1 MEVTIMKISNPLE
14 QVYSSREAAT
24 LWGVAENTVTQWC
37 ESGTLRENERRQSSN
52 VWLVTQE
59 GMERQTGIF
68 LIDAERVNQKKTEYL
83 NTVLLRLL
91 SIEKSITQYYN
102 QKNYYSYNESNMK
115 YIQNIKMKV
124 KLDISAL
131 LVSVYTQIT
140 MFEDITQKN
149 QYKDFYIPSGESFF
163 QIGKIMV
170 EEDIEK
176 IFDTLIPIH
185 VRLSALETA
194 TTDLDFDD
202 IDETEEVVKEVA
214 DDSDDEVS
222 PVIIAMLKRYKEQN
236 SNYIDTQFAKVTQ
249 LVAMQTSVIEQHD
262 VRIEKQDVRMSAQ
275 NKNCYTSSA
284 ETNMNNKKIVA
295 PSGHNEIQD
304 RVIKNQSKKDRP
316 RAKEAVS
323 GEMSRKRLADY
334 DLKQHKVN
342 QELLNLQHKHKV
354 EEERKRL
361 IKSICSACNR
371 IPDIFGR
378 CGCS

>member
-1 MEVTIMKISNPLE
+1 MEVTIMKIINPLE

-24 LWGVAENTVTQWC
+24 LWGVAEKTVTQWC

-68 LIDAERVNQKKTEYL
+68 LIDAERVNQKKKEHL

-102 QKNYYSYNESNMK
+102 PKNYYSYNESNMK

-131 LVSVYTQIT
+131 LVSVYTQIS

-149 QYKDFYIPSGESFF
+149 QYKDFYMPSGESFF

-170 EEDIEK
+170 EDIEK

-185 VRLSALETA
+185 VRLSALEIA
-194 TTDLDFDD
+194 INDLDFED
-202 IDETEEVVKEVA
+202 IDEEVVKEVA
-214 DDSDDEVS
+214 DDSIDEVS
-222 PVIIAMLKRYKEQN
+222 PTIIAMLNRFKEQN
-236 SNYIDTQFAKVTQ
+236 TNYIDTLFAKDTQ

-284 ETNMNNKKIVA
+284 ERNMNNKKIVA

-316 RAKEAVS
+316 RSKEAVS
-323 GEMSRKRLADY
+323 EEMSRKRLADY
-334 DLKQHKVN
+334 DLKQQNVN

-361 IKSICSACNR
+361 IKSICSACKR
-371 IPDIFGR
+371 IPDSFGR